1 VDGIRPGI
9 TDLTRNA
16 AHVGVSGN
24 FAKESQTKKTE
35 EGPKDQVTLQ
45 GLRYSSRDLNES
57 GKLGVIVR
65 AKDPEQLEEMK
76 QRLLENPNN
85 RIKADLPLIGG
96 FAAEIDPKSQ
106 NGVMPQLEAATQD
119 IKVILD
125 QQVHLIDPV
134 EKFDNDVS
142 AMMDVAGKTLNVDK
156 AWEAGYKGKGT
167 TICVIDTGIAQHP
180 DMKDRII
187 GFKDFVNNKEAA
199 YDDQGHGTHCA
210 GIAAGDG
217 KASEGKYTGVAPEAS
232 LVGVKVLNANGSGA
246 FSDVISGIQWAV
258 ENKDKF
264 GINVISMS
272 LGGYASQSYKDD
284 PVAQAVEA
292 AVEKGIITCVA
303 AGNSGPGGKTIGT
316 PGTAPHV
323 ITVGAL
329 DDKGTLDRK
338 DDGVASFSSRG
349 PSVDGLPKPDVLTPG
364 VKITAPKHTGG
375 YTAMSGTS
383 MANPFTAGLTA
394 LLKQAAP
401 TLSPG
406 EVKGVIMGSAD
417 KLPGVSHYDQG
428 AGVFD
433 IVEALE
439 KVTGKPI
446 ASQTPPA
453 QPKEA

>member
-1 VDGIRPGI
+1 MI
-9 TDLTRNA
+9 DLTRNA
-16 AHVGVSGN
+16 AQVGVSGN
-24 FAKESQTKKTE
+24 YGKEGQTKKATE
-35 EGPKDQVTLQ
+35 EPKDQVTLQ
-45 GLRYSSRDLNES
+45 GLRYSALDLNES

-65 AKDPEQLEEMK
+65 AKDPEKLEQMK
-76 QRLLENPNN
+76 QRLLENPEN

-96 FAAEIDPKSQ
+96 FAAEIDPNTQ
-106 NGVMPQLEAATQD
+106 NGVMPQLETATND
-119 IKVILD
+119 IRVMLD
-125 QQVHLIDPV
+125 GQVHLIDPV
-134 EKFDNDVS
+134 EKFDNDVN
-142 AMMDVAGKTLNVDK
+142 AMMDIAGKSMNVDK

-167 TICVIDTGIAQHP
+167 TICIIDTGIAQHA

-187 GFKDFVNNKEAA
+187 GFKDFVNKKEAA

-217 KASEGKYTGVAPEAS
+217 KSSEGKYSGVAPEAS

-303 AGNSGPGGKTIGT
+303 AGNSGPGEKTIGT

-329 DDKGTLDRK
+329 DDKGTIDRS
-338 DDGVASFSSRG
+338 DDTVASFSSRG
-349 PSVDGLPKPDVLTPG
+349 PSIDGLLKPDVLTPG
-364 VKITAPKHTGG
+364 VKITAPKNTGG
-375 YTAMSGTS
+375 YTTMSGTS

-406 EVKGVIMGSAD
+406 EVKGVIMGTAD
-417 KLPGVSHYDQG
+417 NLKNLPHNDQG

-439 KVTGKPI
+439 KVTGRDL
-446 ASQTPPA
+446 TPPPVE
-453 QPKEA
+453 QPKP